1 MTNRWSGEA
10 GLTEHDP
17 IEVGTQGDPALM
29 RVVRDLTLAYRTPAP
44 PSAAR
49 IDAAVVRA
57 LQQRTELPNL
67 PRRGGVRVFPVR
79 YQPSPRRLAH
89 LSWRL
94 TLLLTITSFGGGLAA
109 ARALPHTSAPD
120 NNASPI
126 LRTVPVGINPGPI
139 AIDSRTG
146 RAFVASDGQYG
157 NTDGSV
163 SMLDA
168 ATGKV
173 LGSTTVGV
181 APAAIAVD
189 VSSSRVLV
197 VNSQLHSSK
206 GPRGTVSMLDAR
218 DGRLLRTIRVGAIP
232 FDVVVDEGTNRAF
245 VLNTYFSTYTQG
257 DGQVQHSTNANVS
270 VLDATTG
277 RVMRTIDLGP
287 NPAPF
292 LGHALA
298 LDGRR
303 HVVFVPAFAG
313 LSLLDAR
320 SGLLLRTLPKLGRV
334 QAVDEVSGYIFVYNY
349 TPAYDSYD
357 YPGKQTI
364 VFDPY
369 RGRVVRTVAGVY
381 VFLQDHRAGRIIGS
395 SARALYL
402 LDAHSG
408 RIARTIRL
416 SQYHL
421 PPAFAQP
428 GPTLLAV
435 DQVRGRALVAFAG
448 PVDSQYT
455 PTGNGLLAVV
465 DDRTGALVRTVPV
478 GRNPLVATVDPASGH
493 AFIVNGDSNDVT
505 VLR

>member
-1 MTNRWSGEA
+1 MTNRWSGEG

-17 IEVGTQGDPALM
+17 VEVGPRSDPALM

-49 IDAAVVRA
+49 IDAVVARA
-57 LQQRTELPNL
+57 LQQRTELPIL
-67 PRRGGVRVFPVR
+67 PRHGGIRVFPFR
-79 YQPSPRRLAH
+79 YQPSSRRLAH

-94 TLLLTITSFGGGLAA
+94 ALLLTIISFGGGLAA
-109 ARALPHTSAPD
+109 ARVLPYAPAPD
-120 NNASPI
+120 NDISPI

-146 RAFVASDGQYG
+146 RAFVVNDGQYG
-157 NTDGSV
+157 GPDGSV
-163 SMLDA
+163 SVLDT

-173 LGSTTVGV
+173 LHSVPVGV

-189 VSSSRVLV
+189 VSSGRVFV

-206 GPRGTVSMLDAR
+206 GPQGTVSMLDAR

-232 FDVVVDEGTNRAF
+232 FDVVVDEGTNQAF
-245 VLNTYFSTYTQG
+245 ILNSYLPGYTDVKG
-257 DGQVQHSTNANVS
+257 ANANVS

-277 RVMRTIDLGP
+277 RVLRTVDLGP

-292 LGHALA
+292 LGRALA
-298 LDGRR
+298 LDARR
-303 HVVFVPAFAG
+303 HVVFVPSHDG
-313 LSLLDAR
+313 LNLLDAR
-320 SGLLLRTLPKLGRV
+320 SGSLLRTFPDLGIA
-334 QAVDEVSGYIFVYNY
+334 QAVDEATGYIF
-349 TPAYDSYD
+349 SYD
-357 YPGKQTI
+357 YNNKQT
-364 VFDPY
+364 VLFDPY
-369 RGRVVRTVAGVY
+369 RGRVVRTIAGVY
-381 VFLQDHRAGRIIGS
+381 VGQQDHRAGRIIGS
-395 SARALYL
+395 SGQALYL

-416 SQYHL
+416 SQYRL

-428 GPTLLAV
+428 GPALLAV
-435 DQVRGRALVAFAG
+435 DEVRGRALVAFPG

-465 DDRTGALVRTVPV
+465 DDRTGALLRTIPV
-478 GRNPLVATVDPASGH
+478 GRDPSAAAVDPASGH